1 MEEFDLIMELQ
12 NDIYLTT
19 FYSGIV
25 DFIRIKKIFSFI
37 REYSVVVNPS
47 KILSLNE
54 IQKAHEYLEIK
65 NGSGKVICLV

>member
-1 MEEFDLIMELQ
+1 MEEFDPIMELQ

-25 DFIRIKKIFSFI
+25 DFIRIKEIFSFI
-37 REYSVVVNPS
+37 REYSVLVNPS

-54 IQKAHEYLEIK
+54 IQKAHEYLESK
-65 NGSGKVICLV
+65 KGFGKVICLV